1 MGKGLPQY
9 ERSLIQ
15 VPDAP
20 QFQTPQLQEEIRS
33 SQALSGALDKLSGYA
48 FESAKRYVVSEA
60 EKFTV
65 ANPIT
70 QEQLDE
76 AQRTGKNPIQDS
88 LTGGMVWNDA
98 VKKLYAQ
105 QASTELTNSAYK
117 HYESVLDR
125 VRSGELTDSG
135 QIQTELETP
144 LKSWYGVLAQID
156 PEVASQFYT
165 RRINDGNSYFKAGN
179 KELKRIEQIDLD
191 NLAEESFNG
200 KIKQF
205 RVDVENQDPTVAYQM
220 YQANIAE
227 LNDSFKDSS
236 RRATYINAFEKEF
249 KLALYG
255 KMSKD
260 LQAQHGTEDEIMKAI
275 RKKDL
280 GVYEPVWNE
289 LLPSE
294 QKEFTQFLRNDMA
307 GMEAANRQTFA
318 TLKSQTDD
326 HIKRLLDDQNA
337 ETLDPQYSFL
347 QSAGSML
354 TGEYQLAHQQELQKI
369 EMVRDIRRRFGNLS
383 LAQFEVERSNI
394 LDGNVPVE
402 FKDNPQAYM
411 DYVDQYYD
419 KMSTKK
425 NKDLVAYSVDK
436 YNGTL
441 GNVDNLA
448 IGNEVSLQQEF
459 ASQIGLVRSQADYIP
474 GSSTMLTKA
483 QTARLEA
490 MLDSDVVG
498 SAQRVQLAT
507 NIVNTF
513 GNDAPAVFNAI
524 AKKDPIFAQ
533 IGALSSED
541 PVSYRNTIDMILS
554 GQNKMK
560 TLGVKV
566 DKFSRQTAIASKVA
580 SAFDIASNNVPNILA
595 AADAYYIGAG
605 HDVEIF
611 KEDAYMESVRAV
623 MGGYT
628 DGRGNKFG
636 GFAEMN
642 DDIVAIHDN
651 LSADEVP
658 KYIQN
663 ADKNDFLQAI
673 VNPNKTLVS
682 EKGVEH
688 SLVDLNQATL
698 KRTGDSYMLLDAND
712 NPFLDQSG
720 NIIQIDLHILRDIY
734 NNKQSF
740 GKIDAKIKTGR
751 YTETSDPRL
760 RANVPDE
767 ELKFKPSKGTGRGR

>member
-15 VPDAP
+15 VPQAP
-20 QFQTPQLQEEIRS
+20 QFDTPQLQEEIRTAQSMS
-33 SQALSGALDKLSGYA
+33 SALDRLSGYA
-48 FESAKRYVVSEA
+48 FESAKRYVTAEA

-76 AQRTGKNPIQDS
+76 AQRTGVNPIQES
-88 LTGGMVWNDA
+88 LTGGMIWNDA

-105 QASTELTNSAYK
+105 QAATELTNSAYK
-117 HYESVLDR
+117 HYESVLDK
-125 VRSGELTDSG
+125 VRSREITDAG

-165 RRINDGNSYFKAGN
+165 RRINDGNSYFKAGS
-179 KELKRIEQIDLD
+179 KELKSQEQLELD
-191 NLAEESFNG
+191 QLAEETFNG

-220 YQANIAE
+220 YQANLAE

-236 RRATYINAFEKEF
+236 RRQTYINAFEKEF

-260 LQAQHGTEDEIMKAI
+260 LQAQYGTEEAIMKAI

-294 QKEFTQFLRNDMA
+294 QKEFAQFLRNDMA
-307 GMEAANRQTFA
+307 GMEAANKQTFS
-318 TLKSQTDD
+318 LIKSQGDD
-326 HIKRLLDDQNA
+326 YIKRLLDDQNA
-337 ETLDPQYSFL
+337 ENLDSQYGFL
-347 QSAGSML
+347 QSAGEML
-354 TGEYQLAHQQELQKI
+354 TGEYKLAYEQQLQEI
-369 EMVRDIRRRFGNLS
+369 DMVRHIRKHYGKLS
-383 LAQFEVERSNI
+383 LSQFEVAKSRV
-394 LDGNVPVE
+394 LDGEIPAE
-402 FKDNPQAYM
+402 FKNNPQAYM
-411 DYVDQYYD
+411 DYVEDYYD

-425 NKDLVAYSVDK
+425 NKDLVSYAVDK
-436 YNGTL
+436 YNGSL

-459 ASQIGLVRSQADYIP
+459 GSQVSLVRSQPDYMP
-474 GSSTMLTKA
+474 GTTNVLTKT
-483 QTARLEA
+483 QVARLES
-490 MLDSDVVG
+490 MLESDVVG
-498 SAQRVQLAT
+498 SAQRIQLAS

-533 IGALSSED
+533 LGAISSED
-541 PVSYRNTIDMILS
+541 PVSYRDTMNTILV

-560 TLGVKV
+560 TLGVKI
-566 DKFSRQTAIASKVA
+566 DTYSRKTAIADKIA
-580 SAFDIASNNVPNILA
+580 AAFDIAPGNINNVLS

-605 HDVEIF
+605 NPIDGITSRGIENDYT
-611 KEDAYMESVRAV
+611 EAVRAV

-636 GFAEMN
+636 GFTQMN
-642 DDIVAIHDN
+642 DDIVAIHDD
-651 LSADEVP
+651 LSVDGVP
-658 KYIQN
+658 KYIAN
-663 ADKNDFLQAI
+663 ADKNDFIEAM
-673 VNPNKTLVS
+673 VNESKSLLS
-682 EKGVEH
+682 EKGMEH

-698 KRTGDSYMLLDAND
+698 KRTGDNYMLLDAND

-720 NIIQIDLHILRDIY
+720 NIIQINLHILRDIY
-734 NNKQSF
+734 NNKQAF
-740 GKIDAKIKTGR
+740 GKIDVPIKSGNMKFSTEQRRGGALRESPGTRKISR
-751 YTETSDPRL
+751 
-760 RANVPDE
+760 
-767 ELKFKPSKGTGRGR
+767 

>member
-1 MGKGLPQY
+1 MAKGLPQY
-9 ERSLIQ
+9 QRSLIQ

-20 QFQTPQLQEEIRS
+20 QVQMPNLQEEIRS
-33 SQALSGALDKLSGYA
+33 SQAMSSALDRLSGYA
-48 FESAKRYVVSEA
+48 FESAKRYVTSEA

-76 AQRTGKNPIQDS
+76 AQRTGKNPIADS
-88 LTGGMVWNDA
+88 LTGGMIWNDA

-105 QASTELTNSAYK
+105 QAATELTNSAYK
-117 HYESVLDR
+117 HYENVLQR
-125 VRSGELTDSG
+125 VTNREITDAG
-135 QIQTELETP
+135 QIQSELETP

-165 RRINDGNSYFKAGN
+165 RRINDGNSYFKAGS
-179 KELKRIEQIDLD
+179 KELKRQEQIDLD
-191 NLAEESFNG
+191 QLSEETFNG
-200 KIKQF
+200 KVKQF
-205 RVDVENQDPTVAYQM
+205 RIDVENQDPTVAYQM
-220 YQANIAE
+220 YKANIAE
-227 LNDSFKDSS
+227 LTESFKDSS
-236 RRATYINAFEKEF
+236 RSATYINAFEKEF

-260 LQAQHGTEDEIMKAI
+260 LQAQYGTEEAIMKAI

-294 QKEFTQFLRNDMA
+294 QKEFAQYLRNDMA
-307 GMEAANRQTFA
+307 GIEAANKQTFS
-318 TLKSQTDD
+318 LIKSQGDD
-326 HIKRLLDDQNA
+326 YIKRLLDDQNA
-337 ETLDPQYSFL
+337 ENLDSQYGFL
-347 QSAGSML
+347 QSAGEML
-354 TGEYQLAHQQELQKI
+354 TGEYKLAYEQQLQEI
-369 EMVRDIRRRFGNLS
+369 EMVRHIRKHYGKLS
-383 LAQFEVERSNI
+383 LSQFEVEKSRV
-394 LDGNVPVE
+394 LDGEIPAE
-402 FKDNPQAYM
+402 FKNNPQAYM
-411 DYVDQYYD
+411 DYVEDYYD

-425 NKDLVAYSVDK
+425 NKDLVSYAVDK
-436 YNGTL
+436 YNGSL

-459 ASQIGLVRSQADYIP
+459 GSQISLVRSQPDYMP
-474 GSSTMLTKA
+474 GTTNVLTKT
-483 QTARLEA
+483 QVARLES
-490 MLDSDVVG
+490 MLESDIVG
-498 SAQRVQLAT
+498 SAQRIQLAT

-533 IGALSSED
+533 LGAISSED
-541 PVSYRNTIDMILS
+541 PVSTRNTMNTILI

-560 TLGVKV
+560 TLGIKI
-566 DKFSRQTAIASKVA
+566 DTYSRKTAIADKIA
-580 SAFDIASNNVPNILA
+580 SAFDIAPTNVQNVLS

-605 HDVEIF
+605 NDVENLSSSRIENDY
-611 KEDAYMESVRAV
+611 KEAIRAV

-628 DGRGNKFG
+628 DNRGNKFG

-651 LSADEVP
+651 LNADEVP
-658 KYIQN
+658 KYVQN
-663 ADKNDFLQAI
+663 ADKNDLLQAI
-673 VNPNKTLVS
+673 VNPNKTLIS

-712 NPFLDQSG
+712 RPFLDQSG

-734 NNKQSF
+734 NNKQRF
-740 GKIDAKIKTGR
+740 GKIDVPLSEGSMK
-751 YTETSDPRL
+751 YSTEQRRGGAQRKSP
-760 RANVPDE
+760 
-767 ELKFKPSKGTGRGR
+767 GTKKVNR

>member
-1 MGKGLPQY
+1 MAKGLPQY

-20 QFQTPQLQEEIRS
+20 QFQMPQLQEEIRS
-33 SQALSGALDKLSGYA
+33 SQAMSSALDKLSGYA

-76 AQRTGKNPIQDS
+76 AQRTGGNPIQES
-88 LTGGMVWNDA
+88 LTGGMIWNDA

-105 QASTELTNSAYK
+105 QAATELTNTAYK
-117 HYESVLDR
+117 HYENVLNR
-125 VRSGELTDSG
+125 VKAREITDAG

-165 RRINDGNSYFKAGN
+165 RRINDGNSYFRAGS
-179 KELKRIEQIDLD
+179 KELKSQEQLDLD
-191 NLAEESFNG
+191 NLAEETFKG
-200 KIKQF
+200 KVKQF

-220 YQANIAE
+220 YQANITE

-249 KLALYG
+249 KLSLYG

-260 LQAQHGTEDEIMKAI
+260 LQAQYGTEEAIMKAI

-294 QKEFTQFLRNDMA
+294 QKEFQQYLHNDMA
-307 GMEAANRQTFA
+307 GVEALNKQTFSM
-318 TLKSQTDD
+318 LKSQTDD
-326 HIKRLLDDQNA
+326 HIKRLLNDQNA
-337 ETLDPQYSFL
+337 DNLTEQYGLL
-347 QSAGSML
+347 QSGSNML
-354 TGEYQLAHQQELQKI
+354 SGEYGVKYQQELEKV
-369 EMVRDIRRRFGNLS
+369 EMVRDIRRRYGNLS
-383 LAQFEVERSNI
+383 LSEFEVAKSVI
-394 LDGNVPVE
+394 LDGNVPAE
-402 FKDNPQAYM
+402 FKNNPQQYM
-411 DYVDQYYD
+411 DYVQDYYD
-419 KMSTKK
+419 KTFTKK
-425 NKDLVAYSVDK
+425 SKDLVSYAVDK

-459 ASQIGLVRSQADYIP
+459 ASQLGLVRSQQDYIP
-474 GSSTMLTKA
+474 GSTNVLTKT
-483 QTARLEA
+483 QVSRLEA
-490 MLDSDVVG
+490 MLESDVVG
-498 SAQRVQLAT
+498 SAQRISLAT

-533 IGALSSED
+533 LGAISSDD
-541 PVSYRNTIDMILS
+541 PVSTRATMNTILV

-560 TLGVKV
+560 TLGVKI
-566 DKFSRQTAIASKVA
+566 DSYSRKTAIADKVA
-580 SAFDIASNNVPNILA
+580 SALDIAETNINNVLS
-595 AADAYYIGAG
+595 AADAYYIGSG
-605 HDVEIF
+605 NPTKDITTRGIEDSY
-611 KEDAYMESVRAV
+611 KEAVRAV

-628 DGRGNKFG
+628 DGRGNRFG
-636 GFAEMN
+636 GFTEMN
-642 DDIVAIHDN
+642 DSIVSIHDN
-651 LSADEVP
+651 LSVDDVP
-658 KYIQN
+658 KYIQR
-663 ADKNDFLQAI
+663 ADKNDLMQAM
-673 VNPNKTLVS
+673 VNESKSLLS

-698 KRTGDSYMLLDAND
+698 KRTGDNYMLLDAND

-720 NIIQIDLHILRDIY
+720 NIIQINLHILRDIY
-734 NNKQSF
+734 NNKQAFDKIQKGESF
-740 GKIDAKIKTGR
+740 AEQLGKG
-751 YTETSDPRL
+751 L
-760 RANVPDE
+760 
-767 ELKFKPSKGTGRGR
+767 